1 MDLLKSWAVG
11 AAVWVVGSMI
21 TTALFVN
28 LGSLQQTQSLTG
40 RVLAFHLPS
49 LLVVLLAAA
58 LAALVHPHPQRSDP
72 NRHALAALAVPGV
85 VITIGL
91 VNTVIRSWTV
101 EVVAATILTGVL
113 GGIIGW
119 KLADLLR
126 RPRS

>member
-11 AAVWVVGSMI
+11 AAVWVVGSVI

-28 LGSLQQTQSLTG
+28 LGSLQQIQSLTG
-40 RVLAFHLPS
+40 RVLAFHLPA

-58 LAALVHPHPQRSDP
+58 LAALVHPHPQRADP
-72 NRHALAALAVPGV
+72 NRHALAALAVPAV
-85 VITIGL
+85 TVIIGL
-91 VNTVIRSWTV
+91 VNAAVRSSTM

-119 KLADLLR
+119 QLADLLR
-126 RPRS
+126 RSRS